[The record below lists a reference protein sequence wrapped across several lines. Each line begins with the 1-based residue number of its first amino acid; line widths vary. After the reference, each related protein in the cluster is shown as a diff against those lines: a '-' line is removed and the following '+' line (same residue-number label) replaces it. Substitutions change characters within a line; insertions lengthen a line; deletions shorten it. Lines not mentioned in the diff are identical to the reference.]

1 MSELPLAS
9 EFPAATRDDW
19 LKLVETVLKGAPFE
33 KKLVAKTYDGIA
45 IQPLYE
51 RAANASRV
59 SGRAEGAPWVVV
71 QRIELRDPKEANKQ
85 ALRDLENGATGLRLV
100 FPSATGDYGFALPA
114 TKAALEQALDN
125 VWLDGAEIE
134 LEVGPLSKDAAFWL
148 AELAKDRGIDPA
160 DAKFRFGFDPLGIV
174 AATGKSPRSWSEIRK
189 VFAESVTR
197 LTSQGFRSD
206 VAVAD
211 GRIVHASGGSEA
223 QELAFVL
230 SIAVEYLRALE
241 AHGIALD
248 QARDAIYFRL
258 TADAD
263 QFLTIAK
270 FRALRKLWARIE
282 EASSLERK
290 PIFISAETAW
300 RMMTR
305 PDPNVNILRTTIA
318 VAAAGFGGAD
328 AITVLPHTAALGLPD
343 GFARRLARNT
353 QTILLEE
360 SNLYRVSDP
369 AAGAGGIEAL
379 TAELCMSA
387 WKLFQEI
394 ERDGG
399 MAAALLK
406 GAFQKKVAETRAA
419 RLRNIAIRK
428 DAMTGTSEFPNVNEN
443 GETVLDDKPSLTEL
457 SFPSVSEPLPRQR
470 LSEPFEALRDAAKK
484 MKSPPK
490 VFLANLGKPVDFTA
504 RATFA
509 RNFFEAG
516 GIAPVTNEGFASP
529 DEAARAFKSSGAKI
543 ACICSSDEIYS
554 AEAVVAAK
562 ALKAAGARSVWLAGR
577 AGEREAEY
585 RAAGIGGYAYAG
597 CDVVVALKS
606 AQEAFG

>member
-33 KKLVAKTYDGIA
+33 KKLVAKTYDAIA

-59 SGRAEGAPWVVV
+59 AGRTEGAPWAVM
-71 QRIELRDPKEANKQ
+71 QRIDLRDPKEANKQ

-114 TKAALEQALDN
+114 TKAALEQTLDN

-148 AELAKDRGIDPA
+148 AELAKERDINPA

-174 AATGKSPRSWSEIRK
+174 AATGKSPRGWNEVGKI
-189 VFAESVTR
+189 FAESVTR

-206 VAVAD
+206 IAVAD
-211 GRIVHASGGSEA
+211 GRVMHASGGSEA
-223 QELAFVL
+223 QELAFAL

-241 AHGIALD
+241 AHGVALD
-248 QARDAIYFRL
+248 RARDAIYFRL
-258 TADAD
+258 AADAD

-305 PDPNVNILRTTIA
+305 PDPNVNTLRTTMA

-387 WKLFQEI
+387 WKIFQEI

-399 MAAALLK
+399 IAAALLK

-419 RLRNIAIRK
+419 RIRNIAMRK
-428 DAMTGTSEFPNVNEN
+428 DAMTGTSEFPNVHEN
-443 GETVLDDKPSLTEL
+443 GEAILDDKPSFAEL
-457 SFPSVSEPLPRQR
+457 PFPSVSEPLPRLR
-470 LSEPFEALRDAAKK
+470 LSEPFEVLRDAARK

-490 VFLANLGKPVDFTA
+490 VFLANLGKPADFTA
-504 RATFA
+504 RTTFA

-529 DEAARAFKSSGAKI
+529 DEAAKAFKASGAKI
-543 ACICSSDEIYS
+543 VCICSSDEIYS
-554 AEAVVAAK
+554 NQAVAVAK

-585 RAAGIGGYAYAG
+585 RAAGIDGFAYAG
-597 CDVVVALKS
+597 CDAIAALTQVQQ
-606 AQEAFG
+606 ALA